1 MITHALSIQ
10 SRDLPVFG
18 PNMPQPGNAGNHAEV
33 PLPSEEKILRHHV
46 TIPVGFRLYRCTYDH
61 QSHEEMFSMTET
73 PKTPGTASGVM
84 ATPDEQMR
92 GGALEQVKV
101 RDALHT
107 DRGDT
112 TIEETVV
119 QKLAGIATREVPG
132 VYAMGSA
139 GRRAFSA
146 LTERIPGSQTNV
158 SGGVTVEKGER
169 QAAIDVSI
177 VIDYGF
183 SVVEVSQAIR
193 RNIIQSV
200 ERATGLEVLEVN
212 INVSDVHLP
221 EEEHDD
227 QQVQK
232 TQLQ

>member
-1 MITHALSIQ
+1 
-10 SRDLPVFG
+10 
-18 PNMPQPGNAGNHAEV
+18 
-33 PLPSEEKILRHHV
+33 
-46 TIPVGFRLYRCTYDH
+46 
-61 QSHEEMFSMTET
+61 MTET
-73 PKTPGTASGVM
+73 PRTPATTGGVM
-84 ATPDEQMR
+84 AATPGQTQ
-92 GGALEQVKV
+92 GSALEQSKA

-119 QKLAGIATREVPG
+119 QKLAGMATREVPG

-158 SGGVTVEKGER
+158 SGGVSVEKGEL
-169 QAAIDVSI
+169 QTAIDVSI
-177 VIDYGF
+177 VVEYGF
-183 SVVEVSQAIR
+183 PVVEVSQAIR

-212 INVSDVHLP
+212 INVTDVHLP
-221 EEEHDD
+221 DDEQEHPQDH
-227 QQVQK
+227 K
-232 TQLQ
+232 TELQ

>member
-1 MITHALSIQ
+1 M
-10 SRDLPVFG
+10 
-18 PNMPQPGNAGNHAEV
+18 
-33 PLPSEEKILRHHV
+33 
-46 TIPVGFRLYRCTYDH
+46 
-61 QSHEEMFSMTET
+61 
-73 PKTPGTASGVM
+73 
-84 ATPDEQMR
+84 
-92 GGALEQVKV
+92 
-101 RDALHT
+101 
-107 DRGDT
+107 
-112 TIEETVV
+112 V

-158 SGGVTVEKGER
+158 SGGVSVEKGER
-169 QAAIDVSI
+169 QTAIDVSI

-212 INVSDVHLP
+212 INVTDVHLP
-221 EEEHDD
+221 DDDHDD

-232 TQLQ
+232 TRTPVTARHSILRQGNGTMRKRMAMSTTRWCLTIGLVLGIVLGFGGWLALLSAVILGFIGLLVGRVAEGKLDLQALFGRASSR